1 MNNIYALYTYAIT
14 AYIISVNRGH
24 TPEGK
29 VRVMKKFHE
38 YTVCESHSNPSF
50 TAYNPEYIITEI
62 QNHEWN
68 LTEVEICD
76 MVTNVRY
83 YFFDFCKAYNN
94 GEL

>member
-1 MNNIYALYTYAIT
+1 
-14 AYIISVNRGH
+14 
-24 TPEGK
+24 
-29 VRVMKKFHE
+29 MKKFHE
-38 YTVCESHSNPSF
+38 YTVCESHSYPSF

-62 QNHEWN
+62 QNHEWD

-83 YFFDFCKAYNN
+83 GFFDFCKAYNN